1 MSGSSRRSFLA
12 MTGAGVFTAVMAPSV
27 LAASG
32 RDSASGPPSA
42 GSGPVVAFVR
52 DAATGEVVVMVGERQ
67 VVVHDTDLARR
78 IASHAV

>member
-1 MSGSSRRSFLA
+1 
-12 MTGAGVFTAVMAPSV
+12 
-27 LAASG
+27 
-32 RDSASGPPSA
+32 
-42 GSGPVVAFVR
+42 VAFVR